1 MDVNFPINLSNA
13 STTNFEDNLNGSLLG
28 NLTICDECCQY
39 TEEYD
44 KNQTGKDFF
53 ILRRQLRYPHFC
65 QNCGAF
71 QYKSKQDVHTTILK
85 EMRIA

>member
-44 KNQTGKDFF
+44 KNQTGSTYISVKLRPFS
-53 ILRRQLRYPHFC
+53 ILPVFRRTGAQQHKLHCVPKSTSFQ
-65 QNCGAF
+65 QN
-71 QYKSKQDVHTTILK
+71 L
-85 EMRIA
+85 

>member
-44 KNQTGKDFF
+44 KNQTGTF
-53 ILRRQLRYPHFC
+53 QVHYPF
-65 QNCGAF
+65 
-71 QYKSKQDVHTTILK
+71 YTK
-85 EMRIA
+85 EGCNRGRGLSAPF

>member
-13 STTNFEDNLNGSLLG
+13 SSTNFEDNLNGSLLG

-44 KNQTGKDFF
+44 KNQTGKLRFF
-53 ILRRQLRYPHFC
+53 YQCSDQLSH
-65 QNCGAF
+65 
-71 QYKSKQDVHTTILK
+71 SKNLTSLFPLDAVNY
-85 EMRIA
+85 RS